1 MTRCDINERFLRRM
15 RRPFLLLL
23 ATVVLGGCVPS
34 AIDADRAGTIAR
46 DFVIAGQPSGTVFR
60 EITVGAPTWQTNHW
74 RVQVDAVIDYP
85 PPSQPGSNTPVH
97 YLIDVDG
104 SSGRATIYAQ
114 G

>member
-1 MTRCDINERFLRRM
+1 MTRLAA
-15 RRPFLLLL
+15 LWL
-23 ATVVLGGCVPS
+23 ATVVLGACLPS
-34 AIDADRAGTIAR
+34 TIDADRAGSIAR
-46 DFVIAGQPSGTVFR
+46 DFVIAGQPPGTVFR
-60 EITVGAPTWQTNHW
+60 EITVGEPTWQTNRW

-97 YLIDVDG
+97 YLIDVEG